1 MLDSAYLTVHL
12 IKLAINYMHSSLGT
26 SYVQPVD
33 TVMPDIGSR
42 VDEFLQTREGKM
54 TFRGLH
60 PLYST
65 TEECTLEIRVLKIRL
80 RH

>member
-1 MLDSAYLTVHL
+1 M
-12 IKLAINYMHSSLGT
+12 
-26 SYVQPVD
+26 QPVD